1 MSDEQKPSD
10 PADKAADGAFGGVQ
24 SHRAGYGDD
33 KLQRLTEWLRAH
45 PTATLASGEGALLLA
60 EIDRLRVRCRQIDD
74 EAYDYAEQI
83 EQLKAEIDRLRE
95 RLTSV
100 EAERDGAYGERNR
113 VVAWAARMALALGF
127 DVTVTKTA
135 IHGWDTA
142 WHNCIYVQTPEGQ
155 VSWHFHDQ
163 EVDVFADFPRGAV
176 TWDGHSTPQKYD
188 RVRTARYTNRAER
201 ILAALREPSEG
212 MMGDVLEEYGPGQF
226 VAFHRTRLIAAI
238 RAAVAAAEQEVGRE

>member
-10 PADKAADGAFGGVQ
+10 SADKAADGAFLAWVA
-24 SHRAGYGDD
+24 S
-33 KLQRLTEWLRAH
+33 H

-60 EIDRLRVRCRQIDD
+60 EN
-74 EAYDYAEQI
+74 
-83 EQLKAEIDRLRE
+83 DRLRE
-95 RLTSV
+95 RLTFV

-176 TWDGHSTPQKYD
+176 AWDGHSTLQKYD
-188 RVRTARYTNRAER
+188 RVRAARYINRAER
-201 ILAALREPSEG
+201 ILAALREPSFE
-212 MMGDVLEEYGPGQF
+212 
-226 VAFHRTRLIAAI
+226 VAKAAAELITRTNKNFPSRAI

>member
-1 MSDEQKPSD
+1 MSDEQKPGD

-33 KLQRLTEWLRAH
+33 KLQRLTKWLRVH
-45 PTATLASGEGALLLA
+45 PTATLASGEGALLLG
-60 EIDRLRVRCRQIDD
+60 ENDRLRDDLQKQADWADWAKGEMERQ
-74 EAYDYAEQI
+74 
-83 EQLKAEIDRLRE
+83 RE

-176 TWDGHSTPQKYD
+176 AWDGHSTPQKYD

-201 ILAALREPSEG
+201 ILAALREPSANVIESAN
-212 MMGDVLEEYGPGQF
+212 LALPF
-226 VAFHRTRLIAAI
+226 AAPMI
-238 RAAVAAAEQEVGRE
+238 RAAVIAAEQEVGP